1 MNTYTNQ
8 YGHHMNTYRRAIIG
22 AKPLALAQASIVVSE
37 FPLNRYESFRAEIID
52 RRGKAIVAI
61 SRWKTSSA
69 GSKRT
74 GVAFEFAAHRIAGM
88 AKIISDLQRVLASL
102 DVDGGCK

>member
-1 MNTYTNQ
+1 
-8 YGHHMNTYRRAIIG
+8 MNTYRRAIIG

-52 RRGKAIVAI
+52 RRGRAIVAI

>member
-1 MNTYTNQ
+1 MNIQRSAAT
-8 YGHHMNTYRRAIIG
+8 G
-22 AKPLALAQASIVVSE
+22 ATRLADAQASIVVSE

-52 RRGKAIVAI
+52 RRGKTIVAI
-61 SRWKTSSA
+61 SRRKTSSA